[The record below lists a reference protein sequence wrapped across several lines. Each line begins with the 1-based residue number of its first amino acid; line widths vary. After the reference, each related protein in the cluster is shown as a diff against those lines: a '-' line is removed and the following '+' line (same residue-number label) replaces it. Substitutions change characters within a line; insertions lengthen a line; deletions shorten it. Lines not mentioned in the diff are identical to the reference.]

1 MMSWSCD
8 RRLPCCCF
16 HEYLWVL
23 HVRHQPI
30 AAQACVK
37 TALCA
42 KGADGM
48 VIRNRFAW
56 YSAHVH
62 VRLWIWKYFVCWC
75 ACHFDHMFKVHV
87 WIGVNVQFPARGWH
101 ICMRECVC
109 GWGQGLMRA
118 VCVCLCMWACRN
130 RGVNV
135 LVNWMLNEERTRW
148 AGSVCECSCVCLHV
162 LIAVL
167 MNCESPQSHLCPAP
181 PTHPTPPSPGELNRV
196 CLPLP
201 ASLSHTHAPRS
212 ILSYSPFHTHIQTSM
227 HMLVLTWKR

>member
-1 MMSWSCD
+1 MKINHFFPCNVSFCFTSTCLLLFLSVNQDENHSLHMMSWSCD

-48 VIRNRFAW
+48 VIKNRFAW

-118 VCVCLCMWACRN
+118 VCVCVFAC
-130 RGVNV
+130 
-135 LVNWMLNEERTRW
+135 ERVGT
-148 AGSVCECSCVCLHV
+148 
-162 LIAVL
+162 
-167 MNCESPQSHLCPAP
+167 
-181 PTHPTPPSPGELNRV
+181 GEWT
-196 CLPLP
+196 C
-201 ASLSHTHAPRS
+201 
-212 ILSYSPFHTHIQTSM
+212 
-227 HMLVLTWKR
+227 